1 MNPLMNPVGSN
12 AEGKLNCI
20 NAVVITQKTITIDFL
35 TGKRKINEGEVT
47 QYYVSNAHDP
57 IVSAEVFEMVQN
69 ALKYRRETNLRFS
82 GFYPLGGRVF
92 CSSCGSFFGHKI
104 LQRRRNGRLTRK
116 EIWRCNSYYDG
127 DAHPHSIK
135 DSQMVDGLAA
145 ALQTVIDSNM
155 DVVDLC
161 WEMMKAIHPRL
172 QRPKYII
179 KKDGRHIPTVETT
192 APTTPLSL

>member
-1 MNPLMNPVGSN
+1 MS
-12 AEGKLNCI
+12 A
-20 NAVVITQKTITIDFL
+20 T
-35 TGKRKINEGEVT
+35 
-47 QYYVSNAHDP
+47 HDP
-57 IVSAEVFEMVQN
+57 IVSSKVFELVQN
-69 ALKYRRETNLRFS
+69 ALKYRRETSLRFS

-127 DAHPHSIK
+127 NAHLHSIK

-145 ALQTVIDSNM
+145 ALQTAIESNM

-161 WEMMKAIHPRL
+161 WEMMRGIHPRL
-172 QRPKYII
+172 QRPKYEKII
-179 KKDGRHIPTVETT
+179 RSIYDDANRTRKNILFLHFFIDKVVVSDSLHLTFYLKDGTQIEYN
-192 APTTPLSL
+192 